1 MPGDRSSRGPCRR
14 LAGFRDLLAFMT
26 GIPLGGGDIERAA
39 CAFPLIPFVGALE
52 GLLASLA
59 LAVLAVFGV
68 EGVLAGAFYLVVHLL
83 VTGGIH
89 LDGFSDYLDVLGSR
103 LSGEG
108 AVRVL
113 KDPRKGSHAIV
124 WIAATFILSAASAG
138 EIASLAS
145 APGPCPVLCLAVFT
159 AVYTASTEAM
169 YMVLAV
175 GPREPYM
182 GLGGLFKDY
191 MDRADHAV
199 NIAAYTITGLLLA
212 LAALHSTSSATILLV
227 VLAAPF
233 PISILAARDASHR
246 LGFVNGDVAGFAYEA
261 TRTILLALAAIA
273 LHAGAGLGAL

>member
-1 MPGDRSSRGPCRR
+1 M
-14 LAGFRDLLAFMT
+14 AFMT

-108 AVRVL
+108 AVKVL

-159 AVYTASTEAM
+159 AVYTASAEAM

-191 MDRADHAV
+191 MDRAGHAV

-212 LAALHSTSSATILLV
+212 LAALHSTSSVTILLVV

-233 PISILAARDASHR
+233 PLSILAARDASHR